1 MRTYSKSKLLALRQ
15 CPKRLWLEIHRPELR
30 QDSAATQARFQ
41 AGYQVGDIARQL
53 YDPAGDGVL
62 IDVSNGDFQAAIAR
76 TQESLQGDR
85 PVFEAAFSAG
95 GALALADVMSP
106 QPEGGQMG
114 WRMVEVKS
122 STSVK
127 DYHHDD
133 VAVQAYVAR
142 SAGVSLRSLSLA
154 HIDNSWTYP
163 GNHDYRGLLTE
174 VDLTEEAFFRADEV
188 RAWVD
193 EARNIDASPTEPE
206 QATGPQCDIP
216 YACGFYDHCSQSEP
230 RAEHPVM
237 WLPRFPAAKAQE
249 LRQRGV
255 IEIREVPVELL
266 NATQLRVRTQTL
278 ANAVYFDAP
287 GAAAALAPHGF
298 PAYFLD
304 FETIQ
309 FAVPIWAGTRPY
321 QQIAFQFSLHT
332 LDARGQLQQTGF
344 LDLSGAD
351 PSAAFAKQLIATCG
365 EIGPIYVYNAAFE
378 TTRIAE
384 LASRF
389 PALSDRLLSLNERV
403 VDLLP
408 VARDHYYH
416 PSQQGSWS
424 IKKVLPAAVPDLSYD
439 TLEGVQDGGMAMDAF
454 LEAIHPATPPAR
466 KSEIERQLLA
476 YCQLDT
482 YAMVRLWQVFSG
494 RTELEL

>member
-30 QDSAATQARFQ
+30 HDSAATEARFQ
-41 AGYQVGDIARQL
+41 AGYQVGDIAREL

-62 IDVSNGDFQAAIAR
+62 IDVSNGDFQTAFTR
-76 TQESLQGDR
+76 TQESLLGDR
-85 PVFEAAFSAG
+85 PIFEAAFSAG
-95 GALALADVMSP
+95 GALALADVML
-106 QPEGGQMG
+106 PEPVGSQTG
-114 WRMVEVKS
+114 WCMVEVKS

-142 SAGVSLRSLSLA
+142 SAGVSLRSLRLA
-154 HIDNSWTYP
+154 HIDSSWTYP
-163 GNHDYRGLLTE
+163 GNNDYGGLLTE
-174 VDLTEEAFFRADEV
+174 VDLTEEAFSRSDEV
-188 RAWVD
+188 RTWID
-193 EARNIDASPTEPE
+193 QARDVDASPTEPE
-206 QATGPQCDIP
+206 RSTGPHCDIP
-216 YACGFYDHCSQSEP
+216 YACGFYDYCSQNEP
-230 RAEHPVM
+230 KAEHPVM

-249 LRQRGV
+249 LRQCGV
-255 IEIREVPVELL
+255 IEMRDVPVELL
-266 NATQLRVRTQTL
+266 NATQQRVRAHTL
-278 ANAVYFDAP
+278 ANTVYFDRE
-287 GAAAALAPHGF
+287 GAVAALAHHGF
-298 PAYFLD
+298 PACFLD

-321 QQIAFQFSLHT
+321 QQIPFQFSLHT
-332 LDARGQLQQTGF
+332 LDAHGQLQQQGF

-351 PSAAFAKQLIATCG
+351 PSAAFANQLIAACG

-389 PALSDRLLSLNERV
+389 PALRDRLLSLNERI

-416 PSQQGSWS
+416 PRQQGSWS
-424 IKKVLPAAVPDLSYD
+424 IKKVLPAAVPELSYD
-439 TLEGVQDGGMAMDAF
+439 KLEGVQDGGMAMEAF
-454 LEAIHPATPPAR
+454 LEAIHPATPPER
-466 KSEIERQLLA
+466 KSEIRRQLLA